1 MATVNSKSTKAQILE
16 AYQELEKEKA
26 QLQQQISQVEKQAQV
41 QQKVL
46 ENSKTI
52 VANSPVQ
59 TTAKPVENIP
69 IKSPI
74 KSPITSMNNIEQ
86 IIASLEK
93 LQVGFGGAVSQ
104 LSEQLITEASSLE
117 KLESDIE
124 LQVNQL
130 QELHD
135 LDTIEEDTLFT
146 LLTTYQESQK
156 TFSDEYSQ
164 QQETLGDQ
172 LLTAKKEWAKEQE
185 NKQREIKQR
194 NEIYHKNKQRENEEY
209 NYNLQLTRQLDR
221 ENYEQELNQLY
232 KDLEEAKKQQE
243 KIWEE
248 REKAVTEK
256 EKEYQEAKQKVAEFE
271 TKLENE
277 VKKAKE
283 EGKGIGNYQAK
294 VKADLRQKEIN
305 GESQNY
311 QLRIQA
317 LESTILS
324 NENRLNSLSQ
334 QLDSALKQVQDLAI
348 KAIEGTSNRN
358 SFEAMKEVALEQAK
372 NQQKGK

>member
-1 MATVNSKSTKAQILE
+1 MTRVNSKSTKAEILA
-16 AYQELEKEKA
+16 AYQELEQEKTNLEKQVNLA
-26 QLQQQISQVEKQAQV
+26 QKQAQV
-41 QQKVL
+41 QQKAL
-46 ENSKTI
+46 ENAQTI
-52 VANSPVQ
+52 VANSSVQPPVK
-59 TTAKPVENIP
+59 APVKPPEN
-69 IKSPI
+69 SPV
-74 KSPITSMNNIEQ
+74 KSMNNIEQ
-86 IIASLEK
+86 IIHSLEQ
-93 LQVGFGGAVSQ
+93 LQIGFGSAVSQ

-117 KLESDIE
+117 KLEGDIQGE
-124 LQVNQL
+124 INQL
-130 QELHD
+130 EELHS
-135 LDTIEEDTLFT
+135 LDTIEEDTLVN
-146 LLTTYQESQK
+146 LLATYEESQK
-156 TFSDEYSQ
+156 TFFDEYNQ
-164 QQETLGDQ
+164 RHETLGEE
-172 LLTAKKEWAKEQE
+172 LENLKKDWLKEQE

-194 NEIYHKNKQRENEEY
+194 NEVYGKNKQRENEEY
-209 NYNLQLTRQLDR
+209 QYNLQLTRQLDR

-232 KDLEEAKKQQE
+232 KDLEEGKKQQE

-248 REKAVTEK
+248 REKTISEK
-256 EKEYQEAKQKVAEFE
+256 EKEYAEAKQKVAEFE

-277 VKKAKE
+277 IKKAKE

-294 VKADLRQKEIN
+294 IKADLRQKEIN

-324 NENRLNSLSQ
+324 NENRINSLSQ

>member
-1 MATVNSKSTKAQILE
+1 
-16 AYQELEKEKA
+16 
-26 QLQQQISQVEKQAQV
+26 
-41 QQKVL
+41 L
-46 ENSKTI
+46 EN
-52 VANSPVQ
+52 
-59 TTAKPVENIP
+59 
-69 IKSPI
+69 
-74 KSPITSMNNIEQ
+74 
-86 IIASLEK
+86 
-93 LQVGFGGAVSQ
+93 
-104 LSEQLITEASSLE
+104 
-117 KLESDIE
+117 DIE
-124 LQVNQL
+124 LEVNQL

-135 LDTIEEDTLFT
+135 LETIEEDTLLT
-146 LLTTYQESQK
+146 LLTTYEESQK
-156 TFSDEYSQ
+156 TFSDEYNQ
-164 QQETLGDQ
+164 QQEILGEQ
-172 LLTAKKEWAKEQE
+172 LLTARKEWAKEQE

-194 NEIYHKNKQRENEEY
+194 NDIYHKNKQRENEEY
-209 NYNLQLTRQLDR
+209 SYNLQLTRQLDR

-248 REKAVTEK
+248 REKAISDK
-256 EKEYQEAKQKVAEFE
+256 EKEYAEAKQKVAEFE

-283 EGKGIGNYQAK
+283 EGKGIGNSQAK

-305 GESQNY
+305 GETQNY

-317 LESTILS
+317 LESTILG

-358 SFEAMKEVALEQAK
+358 SFEAMKELALEQAK

>member
-1 MATVNSKSTKAQILE
+1 MAINSKSTKAQILE
-16 AYQELEKEKA
+16 AYEE
-26 QLQQQISQVEKQAQV
+26 LQQQKAKLEQEITLAKKQAQV
-41 QQKVL
+41 QQKAV
-46 ENSKTI
+46 ESATKIVNNPINNQEKVNS
-52 VANSPVQ
+52 
-59 TTAKPVENIP
+59 KPVENIP
-69 IKSPI
+69 IKS
-74 KSPITSMNNIEQ
+74 MNNIEQ
-86 IIASLEK
+86 VIESLEK
-93 LQVGFGGAVSQ
+93 LQVGFGSAVSQ

-117 KLESDIE
+117 KLETDIDLE
-124 LQVNQL
+124 VNHL

-135 LDTIEEDTLFT
+135 LETIEDDTLVN
-146 LLTTYQESQK
+146 LLTTYEESQT
-156 TFSDEYSQ
+156 TFSDEYNQ
-164 QQETLGDQ
+164 RLETLQ
-172 LLTAKKEWAKEQE
+172 EELLTAQKEWAKEQE

-194 NEIYHKNKQRENEEY
+194 NEISAKNKQRDNEEY
-209 NYNLQLTRQLDR
+209 SYNLQLNRQLDR
-221 ENYEQELNQLY
+221 ENYEQELTQLY

-248 REKAVTEK
+248 REKAISDK

-271 TKLENE
+271 QKLENE
-277 VKKAKE
+277 VKKAKD
-283 EGKGIGNYQAK
+283 EGKGIGTYQAK
-294 VKADLRQKEIN
+294 VKADLRQKEID
-305 GESQNY
+305 GETQNY

-324 NENRLNSLSQ
+324 NENRINSLSQ

>member
-1 MATVNSKSTKAQILE
+1 MVTVNSKSTKAQILE
-16 AYQELEKEKA
+16 AYQQLEQEKARLEKEITLA
-26 QLQQQISQVEKQAQV
+26 QKQAQV
-41 QQKVL
+41 QQKAL

-52 VANSPVQ
+52 VNNPPLKNIP
-59 TTAKPVENIP
+59 KPVENTP
-69 IKSPI
+69 IK
-74 KSPITSMNNIEQ
+74 SMNNIEQ
-86 IIASLEK
+86 IIASLET
-93 LQVGFGGAVSQ
+93 LQVSFGGAVSQ
-104 LSEQLITEASSLE
+104 LSEQLITEASCLE
-117 KLESDIE
+117 KLENDIE
-124 LQVNQL
+124 SEVNQL
-130 QELHD
+130 RELHD
-135 LDTIEEDTLFT
+135 LETIEEDTLST
-146 LLTTYQESQK
+146 LFTTYKDSQK
-156 TFSDEYSQ
+156 TFSDEYNQ
-164 QQETLGDQ
+164 QKETLGEQ
-172 LLTAKKEWAKEQE
+172 LLTARKEWMKEQE

-194 NEIYHKNKQRENEEY
+194 HEIYQKNKQRENEEY
-209 NYNLQLTRQLDR
+209 NYNLQLNRQLDR

-243 KIWEE
+243 KIWKE
-248 REKAVTEK
+248 REKGISEK
-256 EKEYQEAKQKVAEFE
+256 EKEYAEAKQKVAEFE
-271 TKLENE
+271 QKLENE

-358 SFEAMKEVALEQAK
+358 SFEAIKEVALEQAK